1 MILFGLTILIF
12 NLHAI
17 IADTFNNQFFCPDY
31 HPQRTLDLD
40 QLMGAWYIIEI
51 IHHKRDEGMVH
62 GSISLKVCPQ
72 IFIGRESRSDMRLIW
87 KEPSATFYYKI
98 RLDNHNN
105 PGSWISSGPHN
116 ESSTSSSFFTHFTG
130 TIQVM
135 KAVGNHMA
143 LTFCTTQNDRS
154 LFSVVLSRERKL
166 SKLEIRGVNNMLQ
179 RRGLEP
185 LLSKYTCSNCDV
197 IKPFLTFL
205 LLISTFQF
213 FL

>member
-1 MILFGLTILIF
+1 M
-12 NLHAI
+12 N
-17 IADTFNNQFFCPDY
+17 FFF
-31 HPQRTLDLD
+31 L

-116 ESSTSSSFFTHFTG
+116 GKYSNHPLSPRLNIINNNNNNCFSLESSTSSSFFTHFTG

-205 LLISTFQF
+205 LLISTLKF